1 MATRDFQ
8 IYTFSCTTQKAKEN
22 VSRPKPTALRALPS
36 NQCPALESCPQS
48 CRRYSNGRLLLF
60 FLFYFSSSISCEQTK
75 GRFFPPSSIWISI
88 SSQNSRFRAQ
98 GFWHRWIS
106 CEDYL
111 WGNLHLNMLIK
122 VMICKASFYG
132 RRVFNSHCWD
142 WKKKLQSE

>member
-8 IYTFSCTTQKAKEN
+8 IYTFSCTTQKAEEN

-75 GRFFPPSSIWISI
+75 GRFSPPFFNLNFNQFSKLKVPC
-88 SSQNSRFRAQ
+88 SR
-98 GFWHRWIS
+98 HRWIS

-111 WGNLHLNMLIK
+111 RGNLHLNMLIK